1 MNRLFITSLFVLAL
15 FIAVPFDVT
24 HAQLNPIDADTQ
36 INTSDRGFIPCS
48 GVTCSACD
56 LVSLANTIIDW
67 LIGFLATVF
76 AVVIVVAGI
85 RLATSGGNESA
96 KSAAKSMLTN
106 ALIGFLIVLGAWLLI
121 DTVLRALVG
130 DSGQVSGRPWG
141 QIECWDQVTSQVV
154 QFDREELSVG
164 LYALQQPGGGGI
176 GDGTSCVAANSGPCS
191 VSALQQ
197 AGFGS
202 MSVDAAKVVA
212 AESQCGAN
220 AESGTDRTTNAGT
233 YSVGMWQIN
242 LAVHSFNCNGVQL
255 NCPAAFRDSGKRHPK
270 FNTKMYTVVDMN
282 LYNKCV
288 TAYKDPMCNSKKAA
302 ELARDS
308 GDLGDW
314 ACSAKKCG
322 VSTTRNNKCPL

>member
-1 MNRLFITSLFVLAL
+1 MSIVMNMILNSLKLVLLLGVFSASL
-15 FIAVPFDVT
+15 LLPDVT

-56 LVSLANTIIDW
+56 LVSLANTISDW

-154 QFDREELSVG
+154 NFDEDETNPA
-164 LYALQQPGGGGI
+164 YAVTG
-176 GDGTSCVAANSGPCS
+176 GTSVTPVASGQMVSLRSRGLNVANWHGIDGPGRTDL
-191 VSALQQ
+191 VHPNVATAILQVQNAAKINGQFGFQVTAAYTDGVGHSSNSQHYRGTAVDIQPINGQTKDRLAQLCRQ
-197 AGFGS
+197 AGFS
-202 MSVDAAKVVA
+202 FVLPEA
-212 AESQCGAN
+212 
-220 AESGTDRTTNAGT
+220 RH
-233 YSVGMWQIN
+233 
-242 LAVHSFNCNGVQL
+242 VHC
-255 NCPAAFRDSGKRHPK
+255 
-270 FNTKMYTVVDMN
+270 DM
-282 LYNKCV
+282 
-288 TAYKDPMCNSKKAA
+288 
-302 ELARDS
+302 R
-308 GDLGDW
+308 
-314 ACSAKKCG
+314 
-322 VSTTRNNKCPL
+322 